1 MLNTTY
7 PELLRPMREAVFA
20 ELLSQI
26 VDNYQVQG
34 DRILHQWALY
44 GMYDNHGRVDY
55 SLC

>member
-20 ELLSQI
+20 ELSSQI